1 MNTIN
6 RVIIV
11 VALLALMAL
20 LTAVCVLPHVILTN
34 VGQWLVDLGHY
45 FNSVQPAWR
54 LVLGLLLALLL
65 NIIILFLIF
74 LEVRPAHRRFIRV
87 QQVTGGMAT
96 ISTDSIT
103 QQLAYQLDPIPGVLK
118 VAPKVT
124 AKGDKVRAIVD
135 VEVAAGSD
143 VPNLATELM
152 EAVTTVLADNL
163 GLQVY
168 GQPEVRIKVAASPTP
183 VVKKPQPKKEKPAP
197 ETPHQT
203 QPETPPQLPP
213 ETPSETPPS
222 QEWAGPPPLPTEED
236 R

>member
-1 MNTIN
+1 MSTIN
-6 RVIIV
+6 RVVIV

-20 LTAVCVLPHVILTN
+20 LTAVCVLPHIILTN
-34 VGQWLVDLGHY
+34 VGQGLVDLGRY
-45 FNSVQPAWR
+45 FNSVQPVWR
-54 LVLGLLLALLL
+54 LVLGLLLALFL
-65 NIIILFLIF
+65 NVIILFLIF

-103 QQLAYQLDPIPGVLK
+103 QQVTYQLDPIPGVLK
-118 VAPKVT
+118 VSPRIN

-143 VPNLATELM
+143 VPALAMELM
-152 EAVTTVLADNL
+152 QAVNTVLADSL

-168 GQPEVRIKVAASPTP
+168 GQPEVRIKVAPSPTP
-183 VVKKPQPKKEKPAP
+183 VVKKPQPKPDKPAA
-197 ETPHQT
+197 ELPHQT
-203 QPETPPQLPP
+203 PPELPRQIQPELPA
-213 ETPSETPPS
+213 EV
-222 QEWAGPPPLPTEED
+222 PPPLPLTED

>member
-11 VALLALMAL
+11 VVLLAMMAL
-20 LTAVCVLPHVILTN
+20 LTAVCVLPHVIFIN
-34 VGQWLVDLGHY
+34 VGQWLVDLGQY
-45 FNSVQPAWR
+45 FNNVQAVWR
-54 LVLGLLLALLL
+54 LILGLLLALFLD
-65 NIIILFLIF
+65 IVILFLIF

-135 VEVAAGSD
+135 VEVGAGND
-143 VPNLATELM
+143 VPDLANELM

-168 GQPEVRIKVAASPTP
+168 GQPEVRIKVAPSPTP
-183 VVKKPQPKKEKPAP
+183 VVKKTKPKEEKPEP
-197 ETPHQT
+197 EMPRETP
-203 QPETPPQLPP
+203 PEIPPQLPP
-213 ETPSETPPS
+213 ETPSETPPA

>member
-1 MNTIN
+1 MSTIN
-6 RVIIV
+6 RVVIV

-34 VGQWLVDLGHY
+34 VGQWLVDLGRY

-65 NIIILFLIF
+65 DIVILFLIF

-103 QQLAYQLDPIPGVLK
+103 QQLTYQLDPIPGVLK
-118 VAPKVT
+118 VAPRVT
-124 AKGDKVRAIVD
+124 AKGDKVRATVD
-135 VEVAAGSD
+135 VEVGAGSD
-143 VPNLATELM
+143 VPDLATELM
-152 EAVTTVLADNL
+152 EAVKTVLADSL

-168 GQPEVRIKVAASPTP
+168 GQPEVRIKVAPSPTP

-197 ETPHQT
+197 EMPRQTPPEIPPQV
-203 QPETPPQLPP
+203 PAETPVEVPPPQEL
-213 ETPSETPPS
+213 
-222 QEWAGPPPLPTEED
+222 AGPPPLPTEED

>member
-54 LVLGLLLALLL
+54 LVLGLLLALFL

>member
-1 MNTIN
+1 MNTFN
-6 RVIIV
+6 RVVIV

-20 LTAVCVLPHVILTN
+20 VTAICVLPHVILTN
-34 VGQWLVDLGHY
+34 VGQWLVDLGRY
-45 FNSVQPAWR
+45 FNGVQPVWR
-54 LVLGLLLALLL
+54 LILGLLLALFL
-65 NIIILFLIF
+65 NVIILFLIF
-74 LEVRPAHRRFIRV
+74 LEVRPEHRRFIRV

-103 QQLAYQLDPIPGVLK
+103 QQVAYKLDPIPGVLK
-118 VAPKVT
+118 VSPKIN
-124 AKGDKVRAIVD
+124 AKGDKVRAVVD

-143 VPNLATELM
+143 VPDLASRLM
-152 EAVTTVLADNL
+152 EAVKTVLADNL

-183 VVKKPQPKKEKPAP
+183 VVKKPQPVKEKPAP
-197 ETPHQT
+197 EEPRQVL
-203 QPETPPQLPP
+203 PEKPVEVPPP
-213 ETPSETPPS
+213 